1 MRNDPETVAPECFY
15 RGPVTV
21 SPGFP
26 FSRERRERE
35 GSIPASHLRK
45 GNRDDLETQSENIWN
60 VRYEIRDSERSE
72 DKMIP
77 QLSIQE
83 RDRRYKIVR
92 AEMARRGIDVLLA
105 PANTGRWEQLQ
116 GDSRY
121 LTTIGGFATEVFTV
135 FPREGEVTA
144 FIFNRAAWWR
154 KAQNWVTDVRPED
167 VKLIHASADVENRFV
182 GNVLTTTFLAI
193 KLPRK

>member
-1 MRNDPETVAPECFY
+1 
-15 RGPVTV
+15 
-21 SPGFP
+21 
-26 FSRERRERE
+26 
-35 GSIPASHLRK
+35 
-45 GNRDDLETQSENIWN
+45 
-60 VRYEIRDSERSE
+60 
-72 DKMIP
+72 
-77 QLSIQE
+77 
-83 RDRRYKIVR
+83 
-92 AEMARRGIDVLLA
+92 MARRGIDVLLA